1 MAESPTALM
10 QQLHDEHAA
19 ALWGFC
25 LHLTSD
31 PVRAEDVAQE
41 TLLRAW
47 QHYEVLDEARGSVR
61 SWLFTVARNIVI
73 DEWRSKRSQNERPV
87 DQVPEPGDPV
97 DQTDTLL
104 QSWVVAEAI
113 TSLSPEHRNVLL
125 ECYYRG
131 RSVAEASRRLGVPEG
146 TVKSR
151 THYALR
157 ALRLALEEMGVG
169 RMTAASFEHED
180 GAYVLGALSPEDRVA
195 FERHLPGCADCAR
208 SVRELAGL
216 PGLLARVPVEIVDP
230 SEPPQPVP
238 DTLLPALVRRV
249 RRTQRRRTWVTGGL
263 VAAAA
268 AVAVGAV
275 GVATLG
281 DDDDSAERQRPR
293 PSGPTT
299 AAPEPMRPVGDEPV
313 SGWVSLTQVGWG
325 TRLDLT
331 CSYAEDEQRL
341 PATTAPPTYTMF
353 VTTGPTAAP
362 SRSPPGRG
370 CPARPCT

>member
-1 MAESPTALM
+1 MAENPTALM

-73 DEWRSKRSQNERPV
+73 DEWRSKRYQNERAV

-113 TSLSPEHRNVLL
+113 TQLSPRAPRGAAGVLL
-125 ECYYRG
+125 PRPVGGRGLAPARRARGHGEEPDPLRPARPAARPGGDGGGRDDRRTAAGTSTRTAPTSSAPSPPRTGSPSSGTCPAAPTCAQLGARAGRAARPAGPGAGRDPRPRAAAARRCPTPCCPRWYAASAG
-131 RSVAEASRRLGVPEG
+131 RSA
-146 TVKSR
+146 
-151 THYALR
+151 
-157 ALRLALEEMGVG
+157 
-169 RMTAASFEHED
+169 
-180 GAYVLGALSPEDRVA
+180 GA
-195 FERHLPGCADCAR
+195 
-208 SVRELAGL
+208 
-216 PGLLARVPVEIVDP
+216 
-230 SEPPQPVP
+230 
-238 DTLLPALVRRV
+238 
-249 RRTQRRRTWVTGGL
+249 TWVTGGL

-268 AVAVGAV
+268 AVAIGAV

-281 DDDDSAERQRPR
+281 DDDDTPPERRDVAHEPRPR
-293 PSGPTT
+293 P
-299 AAPEPMRPVGDEPV
+299 RP
-313 SGWVSLTQVGWG
+313 
-325 TRLDLT
+325 RRR
-331 CSYAEDEQRL
+331 C
-341 PATTAPPTYTMF
+341 
-353 VTTGPTAAP
+353 
-362 SRSPPGRG
+362 
-370 CPARPCT
+370 

>member
-47 QHYEVLDEARGSVR
+47 QHYECSTRRADRCGPGCSR
-61 SWLFTVARNIVI
+61 SRATSSSTSGAA
-73 DEWRSKRSQNERPV
+73 SGSQNERPV

-97 DQTDTLL
+97 DHSDALL

-113 TSLSPEHRNVLL
+113 TVLSPEHRAVLM

-146 TVKSR
+146 TVKCR

-169 RMTAASFEHED
+169 A
-180 GAYVLGALSPEDRVA
+180 
-195 FERHLPGCADCAR
+195 
-208 SVRELAGL
+208 
-216 PGLLARVPVEIVDP
+216 
-230 SEPPQPVP
+230 
-238 DTLLPALVRRV
+238 
-249 RRTQRRRTWVTGGL
+249 
-263 VAAAA
+263 
-268 AVAVGAV
+268 
-275 GVATLG
+275 
-281 DDDDSAERQRPR
+281 
-293 PSGPTT
+293 
-299 AAPEPMRPVGDEPV
+299 
-313 SGWVSLTQVGWG
+313 
-325 TRLDLT
+325 
-331 CSYAEDEQRL
+331 
-341 PATTAPPTYTMF
+341 
-353 VTTGPTAAP
+353 
-362 SRSPPGRG
+362 
-370 CPARPCT
+370 

>member
-25 LHLTSD
+25 LHLTGD

-73 DEWRSKRSQNERPV
+73 DEWRSKRSQNERPF

-97 DQTDTLL
+97 DHTDTLL

-169 RMTAASFEHED
+169 GMTPASSSTTTAPTSSAPSPPRTASPSSGTCPAAPTARARS
-180 GAYVLGALSPEDRVA
+180 ASS
-195 FERHLPGCADCAR
+195 PGCPDCWPGCR
-208 SVRELAGL
+208 SRSST
-216 PGLLARVPVEIVDP
+216 PT
-230 SEPPQPVP
+230 EPPQPVP

-249 RRTQRRRTWVTGGL
+249 RRTQRRRTWITAGL

-275 GVATLG
+275 GVAT
-281 DDDDSAERQRPR
+281 SAATTTTPEPSRPLERRRPPRR
-293 PSGPTT
+293 PS
-299 AAPEPMRPVGDEPV
+299 R
-313 SGWVSLTQVGWG
+313 
-325 TRLDLT
+325 
-331 CSYAEDEQRL
+331 CSRS
-341 PATTAPPTYTMF
+341 
-353 VTTGPTAAP
+353 AP
-362 SRSPPGRG
+362 SRSPAGSRSPRWAGAPGS
-370 CPARPCT
+370 T